1 MRILVVD
8 DHASLR
14 SLLRKMIGEIRDM
27 EIVGEASNG
36 LEAIERNGQLHPDVI
51 LMDLSMPVM
60 DGMSASRIIKN
71 TDPNVQTLIFSS
83 HKFAGLIRAAKTLG
97 LSGFVSKGEDGDP
110 LIEAL
115 DAVAHNGTYF
125 PS

>member
-71 TDPNVQTLIFSS
+71 TDPNVQILIFSS
-83 HKFAGLIRAAKTLG
+83 HKFAGLIRAAKALG
-97 LSGFVSKGEDGDP
+97 LSGFVSKGEDADP